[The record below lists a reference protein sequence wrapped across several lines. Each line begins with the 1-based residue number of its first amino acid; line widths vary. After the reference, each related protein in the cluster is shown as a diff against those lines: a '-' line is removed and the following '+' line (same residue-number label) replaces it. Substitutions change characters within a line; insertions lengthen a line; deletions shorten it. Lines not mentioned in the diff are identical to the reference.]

1 VTAPAEPVARGIIAR
16 GAVARILPRSAVDGP
31 GNRAVVFMQGCDFD
45 CCYCH
50 NPETRARCVHCG
62 ECVPACP
69 AGALSSRPAAGPDR
83 PFGITVAWDA
93 ARCVDCGACVAAC
106 RRDSSPKAV
115 TMSAAEVLASLG
127 RQRAF
132 LSGLTVS
139 GGECALQPAFLES
152 LLVASRAAGLP
163 GLVDTNGST
172 DYREL
177 PGVVEAAEGFMLDV
191 KAWDE
196 AEHRA
201 LTGASNRAVITNLRF
216 LAAAG
221 KLYELRTVVVPGRFD
236 AERTVREVSRILVTL
251 GSAARYKLIRFRPQG
266 VRARWRDL
274 PLPDDGMME
283 ALAGLAR
290 AEGVRE
296 VVVV

>member
-1 VTAPAEPVARGIIAR
+1 MTARAVPAGGVVARGV
-16 GAVARILPRSAVDGP
+16 VARILPRSAVDGP
-31 GNRAVVFMQGCDFD
+31 GNRAVVFLQGCDFD
-45 CCYCH
+45 CLYCH
-50 NPETRARCVHCG
+50 NPETRALCVHCG

-69 AGALSSRPAAGPDR
+69 SGALTARPAAGPKR
-83 PFGITVAWDA
+83 PFGLEVRWDA
-93 ARCVDCGACVAAC
+93 TRCVDCGACVAAC

-132 LSGLTVS
+132 LSGITVS
-139 GGECALQPAFLES
+139 GGECGLQPAFLES

-172 DYREL
+172 DYAAL
-177 PGVVEAAEGFMLDV
+177 PALVEAAEGFMLDV

-196 AEHRA
+196 DEHRA
-201 LTGASNRAVITNLRF
+201 LTGASNRAAIANLRF

-221 KLYELRTVVVPGRFD
+221 KLYEVRTVVVPGSFD
-236 AERTVREVSRILVTL
+236 AELTVREVSRALVDS

-266 VRARWRDL
+266 VRARWRGL
-274 PLPDDGMME
+274 PVPDDDTMA
-283 ALAGLAR
+283 ALAALAR

>member
-1 VTAPAEPVARGIIAR
+1 MTARAVPAGGVVARGV
-16 GAVARILPRSAVDGP
+16 VARILPRSAVDGP
-31 GNRAVVFMQGCDFD
+31 GNRAVVFLQGCDFD
-45 CCYCH
+45 CLYCH
-50 NPETRARCVHCG
+50 NPETRALCVHCG

-69 AGALSSRPAAGPDR
+69 SGALTTRPAAGPKR
-83 PFGITVAWDA
+83 PFGLEVRWDA
-93 ARCVDCGACVAAC
+93 TRCVDCGACVAAC

>member
-1 VTAPAEPVARGIIAR
+1 
-16 GAVARILPRSAVDGP
+16 RILPRSAVDGP